1 MKRTLFLFPL
11 FLLTASVCFSGDFY
25 WAEPIDGEMGQPD
38 NWNPPAVP
46 GADDSVYFTLPSAYT
61 VWFESDYIHDRMTV
75 DGSDLTL
82 QLNGHTYLLD
92 GTADYN
98 RTVLL
103 ADTQSS
109 ALRIGGGGVFSGD
122 LLIGDNDPQT
132 VGALHLSGPDTFW
145 SGYRTDGWHG
155 FFYGVLGSA
164 QVSVTEGAVL
174 EHGHGQSGIDGKA
187 DFLIDGQDTE
197 WYVDGYFGM
206 SIYGDTL
213 VTLSNGARMDFGY
226 LEMARHARSSAVI
239 DIVGTAHQTELII
252 ENYWWD
258 PISLNLGMGGSAQI
272 NLTGSKLLHLGHTA
286 IALFPGSC
294 GELNITD
301 GSWADLQG
309 SVAVGGTLDKPG
321 GRGLISLSADPDKG
335 LYAELSAANHQAGE
349 QITVWPEG
357 VIRMEE
363 GQISAEY
370 SPGQANPIVLKGGT
384 LEGWGWIRADVVNE
398 SGIVMPGVSG
408 MWKFLDIIYNYYQ
421 GSNGTL
427 KIGIGG
433 LHSAWGHSIL
443 TAQAQEGGQVVLD
456 GYLDVDL
463 LDGYVPNYEDSFA
476 IIEARH
482 INGRFLNAVSEV
494 IFEEGTFDIL
504 YQTDRVV
511 LTHFRSDPRCPSY
524 PNADFNRDCRVDMND
539 LAVLAGQWLECR
551 YEPGDFCP

>member
-1 MKRTLFLFPL
+1 MKRTLFLFPF
-11 FLLTASVCFSGDFY
+11 FLLTASICFSGDFY
-25 WAEPIDGEMGQPD
+25 WAEAVDGEMGQSD
-38 NWNPPAVP
+38 NWNPPGVP
-46 GADDSVYFTLPSAYT
+46 GPDDLVYFTLPSAYT
-61 VWFESDYIHDRMTV
+61 VWFESDYTHDRMTV

-103 ADTQSS
+103 ANTQSS

-132 VGALHLSGPDTFW
+132 FGALHLSGPDTFW
-145 SGYRTDGWHG
+145 IGYRMDGWHG

-164 QVSVTEGAVL
+164 QVSVTDGALL
-174 EHGHGQSGIDGKA
+174 EHGHGQSGIGGKA
-187 DFLIDGQDTE
+187 DFLIDGEGTE
-197 WYVDGYFGM
+197 WFVGGYFGM
-206 SIYGDTL
+206 SNDGDTK
-213 VTLSNGARMDFGY
+213 VNLSNGARTRFGY
-226 LEMARHARSSAVI
+226 LEMAIHARSSAVI
-239 DIVGTAHQTELII
+239 ELIGTAHQTELLI
-252 ENYWWD
+252 ENNWWD
-258 PISLNLGMGGSAQI
+258 PISLRLGQGGTAAV

-286 IALFPGSC
+286 IALYPGSR
-294 GELNITD
+294 GELNIYE

-309 SVAVGGTLDKPG
+309 SVAVGGTLNKPG
-321 GRGLISLSADPDKG
+321 GQGLISFSADLDNG

-357 VIRMEE
+357 AIRMD
-363 GQISAEY
+363 GGYISAEY
-370 SPGQANPIVLKGGT
+370 SPGMTNPIVLKGGT
-384 LEGWGWIRADVVNE
+384 LEGWGWIRANVVNE
-398 SGIVMPGVSG
+398 SGVVMPGVSG
-408 MWKFLDIIYNYYQ
+408 IWKFLDVIYNYYQ
-421 GSNGTL
+421 GPNGTL

-433 LHSAWGHSIL
+433 PSFAWDYSVL

-476 IIEARH
+476 IIEASH
-482 INGRFLNAVSEV
+482 ISGRFLNAVSEV

-511 LTHFRSDPRCPSY
+511 LTHFRSEPRCPSY
-524 PNADFNRDCRVDMND
+524 SYADLNRDCRVTMSD